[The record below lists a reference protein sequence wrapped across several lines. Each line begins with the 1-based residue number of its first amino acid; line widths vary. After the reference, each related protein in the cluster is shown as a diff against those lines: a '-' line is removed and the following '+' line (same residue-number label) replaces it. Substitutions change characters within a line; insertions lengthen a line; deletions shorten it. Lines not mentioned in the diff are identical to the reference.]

1 MNLENL
7 KVLAD
12 FDWTAKLKTKTIHD
26 FREKTILETLEDF
39 LKNRHFYLF
48 LYESKK

>member
-39 LKNRHFYLF
+39 
-48 LYESKK
+48 